1 MMQAEI
7 AVLRFGLGARPGD
20 LADAQAEPRA
30 WLMAQIKGA
39 APLAGNTALAPS
51 EQIFAELLAAREQLK
66 NMKREAAPPAAA
78 PGATVAAAFN
88 PVRDAYLPHYRA
100 QVLARAQSAALTT
113 RPFAERLVH
122 FWTNHFA
129 VSADKGAVFGI
140 AGTLENEA
148 IRPNVNG
155 RFADLLTAVEQ
166 HPAMIAFLDNQ
177 YSAGKDS
184 ELALLAARRA
194 ARQEMGGSNQPK

>member
-1 MMQAEI
+1 
-7 AVLRFGLGARPGD
+7 
-20 LADAQAEPRA
+20 
-30 WLMAQIKGA
+30 
-39 APLAGNTALAPS
+39 
-51 EQIFAELLAAREQLK
+51 
-66 NMKREAAPPAAA
+66 MKREATARSAIVDTPAA
-78 PGATVAAAFN
+78 GATPAAAFN
-88 PVRDAYLPHYRA
+88 PVRNAYLPHYRA
-100 QVLARAQSAALTT
+100 QVLARAQSAALTA